1 MKKVRCFVFL
11 ILLMS
16 ALPSG
21 IIFAQDKAP
30 SGLNIECCF
39 PGQVTVG
46 RESRVVVISKA
57 FTAISA
63 VTINPAENITVR
75 KISEIDMSEYDR
87 KEGKR
92 RWEMILFADKKAK
105 LGARIL
111 VLQTPEGL
119 SQEKMINVIPYVPE
133 ITSIKILS
141 TEKKKWVV
149 NFALNVNYPGKALG
163 KKSKLI
169 IYVACGTD
177 AILTIRDVKKAIN
190 KGKGKWEVEG
200 MVDNPGFN
208 AFCENPAE
216 ISVSLA
222 DDNEYEG
229 DQFTHKFKFK

>member
-1 MKKVRCFVFL
+1 MKKIFSFAFL
-11 ILLMS
+11 CLLMG

-21 IIFAQDKAP
+21 FIFAQDKAP

-39 PGQVTVG
+39 PGQVAVG

-63 VTINPAENITVR
+63 VTINPTENITIR
-75 KISEIDMSEYDR
+75 KITEIDMSEYDR

-92 RWEMILFADKKAK
+92 RWEFMLFADKKAR
-105 LGARIL
+105 LGARTL

-119 SQEKMINVIPYVPE
+119 SEEKTINVIPYVPE
-133 ITSIKILS
+133 ITGIKILS

-149 NFALNVNYPGKALG
+149 NFVLNVNYPGKALG
-163 KKSKLI
+163 KKSKLN
-169 IYVACGTD
+169 IYMACGTD
-177 AILTIRDVKKAIN
+177 AILTIRDFKKAVN
-190 KGKGKWEVEG
+190 KGKGKWEVQG
-200 MVDNPGFN
+200 TVDNPGFN
-208 AFCENPAE
+208 AFCDNPAE

-229 DQFTHKFKFK
+229 NYFTQKFEFK